1 MIENYRLFLRTL
13 CSQTT
18 ELREYVQYN
27 KTNIKKYTH
36 IYIYIYIYYIQWLFF
51 SSYKKISSAKMRNPN
66 TRACTQAKKERKN
79 SGNRSLGGGRPPRT
93 GFYWNRCVL
102 QKRVFFCLYP
112 LFLTNLLI
120 EVNMIRTQLAQD
132 IPSFLCH
139 GFQKQIHRRQTTI
152 PYGMALS
159 LIKKMKIT
167 LQD

>member
-1 MIENYRLFLRTL
+1 M
-13 CSQTT
+13 
-18 ELREYVQYN
+18 YN
-27 KTNIKKYTH
+27 TIRRILKNIH
-36 IYIYIYIYYIQWLFF
+36 IYIYIYIYIYTQWLFF

-66 TRACTQAKKERKN
+66 TRACTQAKKIEKTAVIGPKAVVDRREPAFTET
-79 SGNRSLGGGRPPRT
+79 SASCRSV
-93 GFYWNRCVL
+93 F
-102 QKRVFFCLYP
+102 FFCLYP

>member
-1 MIENYRLFLRTL
+1 MNM
-13 CSQTT
+13 
-18 ELREYVQYN
+18 YN
-27 KTNIKKYTH
+27 TIRRILKNIH
-36 IYIYIYIYYIQWLFF
+36 IYIYIYIHSGYFF
-51 SSYKKISSAKMRNPN
+51 PVIKKFHRQKCETQTREPARRQKKIEKTAVIGPKAVVDRREPAFTETSAS
-66 TRACTQAKKERKN
+66 C
-79 SGNRSLGGGRPPRT
+79 RSV
-93 GFYWNRCVL
+93 F
-102 QKRVFFCLYP
+102 FFCLYP

>member
-1 MIENYRLFLRTL
+1 M
-13 CSQTT
+13 
-18 ELREYVQYN
+18 YN
-27 KTNIKKYTH
+27 TIRRILKNIH

-51 SSYKKISSAKMRNPN
+51 SSYKKISLAKMRNPN
-66 TRACTQAKKERKN
+66 TRACTQAKKREKTAVIGPKAVVDRREPAFTETAA
-79 SGNRSLGGGRPPRT
+79 SCRSV
-93 GFYWNRCVL
+93 C
-102 QKRVFFCLYP
+102 FFCLYP